1 MRPLLGRSAFGGI
14 GEPRLLHGLLY
25 GSQRTRTNIEGNWW
39 TPADGVEVQRRILRA
54 AIEPLGMRPYLQ
66 EHNITPPLTHIGIFV
81 ESRSSRSGV
90 GHLSLRLDTAR
101 PMRYGLNWN
110 DAYDNVDSPHHR
122 REIILDV

>member
-1 MRPLLGRSAFGGI
+1 MRPILGRSASGGEI

-25 GSQRTRTNIEGNWW
+25 GSQRTRTNIEGDWW
-39 TPADGVEVQRRILRA
+39 TPKGGVEGQRRLLRA
-54 AIEPLGMRPYLQ
+54 AIEPLGMRPYWQ
-66 EHNITPPLTHIGIFV
+66 EHNISSLRHTYAFLL
-81 ESRSSRSGV
+81 RSVRV

-110 DAYDNVDSPHHR
+110 DTYDNVDGPHHR